1 MTSTESNKPLT
12 EATTFISKSKSRVR
26 EGLPYPL
33 GATWD
38 GSGVNFAIF
47 SANATKVELCL
58 FDDEGKEEIERI
70 ELPEFTNEIW
80 HGYLPD
86 ARPGTLYG
94 YRVHGPYEPQNGHR
108 FNHNK
113 LLIDP
118 YAKQIVG
125 ELEWN
130 DALFGYTIGHPD
142 GDLSFD
148 ERDSAPF
155 MPRCRVIDP
164 AFTWGNTTHPRVP
177 RDRTVFYETH
187 VRGYTMQHPAV
198 PESARGTFSGLQ
210 ESEVIDYIKSL
221 GITSVE
227 LMPIHYFLDDNHLL
241 EKGLRNFWGYN
252 TLAFFAPHS
261 RYMASQSIGEFKV
274 MVARMHN
281 AGLEVILDVVYNHT
295 AEGNE
300 MGPTLSLKG
309 IDNANYYRL
318 MPDDAR
324 YYINDTGT

>member
-118 YAKQIVG
+118 
-125 ELEWN
+125 
-130 DALFGYTIGHPD
+130 
-142 GDLSFD
+142 
-148 ERDSAPF
+148 
-155 MPRCRVIDP
+155 
-164 AFTWGNTTHPRVP
+164 
-177 RDRTVFYETH
+177 
-187 VRGYTMQHPAV
+187 
-198 PESARGTFSGLQ
+198 
-210 ESEVIDYIKSL
+210 
-221 GITSVE
+221 
-227 LMPIHYFLDDNHLL
+227 
-241 EKGLRNFWGYN
+241 
-252 TLAFFAPHS
+252 
-261 RYMASQSIGEFKV
+261 
-274 MVARMHN
+274 
-281 AGLEVILDVVYNHT
+281 
-295 AEGNE
+295 
-300 MGPTLSLKG
+300 
-309 IDNANYYRL
+309 
-318 MPDDAR
+318 
-324 YYINDTGT
+324 

>member
-1 MTSTESNKPLT
+1 MTSTDSNKPLT
-12 EATTFISKSKSRVR
+12 EATAFISKSKSRVR

-47 SANATKVELCL
+47 SANATKIELCL

-130 DALFGYTIGHPD
+130 VPCSATPSACRWRPVFRRARQRPLHAALPGDRPGLHLGQHHP
-142 GDLSFD
+142 
-148 ERDSAPF
+148 SA
-155 MPRCRVIDP
+155 CP
-164 AFTWGNTTHPRVP
+164 A
-177 RDRTVFYETH
+177 
-187 VRGYTMQHPAV
+187 
-198 PESARGTFSGLQ
+198 
-210 ESEVIDYIKSL
+210 
-221 GITSVE
+221 
-227 LMPIHYFLDDNHLL
+227 
-241 EKGLRNFWGYN
+241 
-252 TLAFFAPHS
+252 
-261 RYMASQSIGEFKV
+261 
-274 MVARMHN
+274 
-281 AGLEVILDVVYNHT
+281 
-295 AEGNE
+295 
-300 MGPTLSLKG
+300 
-309 IDNANYYRL
+309 
-318 MPDDAR
+318 
-324 YYINDTGT
+324 